1 MSVAKLSDFTQEQ
14 RVQYLEEMCILA
26 QQIKDLTT
34 KLQFRKAIVKEY
46 MEEQEIDRITTEL
59 GTILYMSFDK
69 DILNK
74 EKTLNTI
81 KRVNI
86 GDMKSIDIE
95 NFVKPVGIA
104 FPLIKINDLQR
115 EKIYESI
122 SKGV

>member
-1 MSVAKLSDFTQEQ
+1 MSVSKLSDFTQDQ
-14 RVQYLEEMCILA
+14 RIQYLEEMCILA
-26 QQIKDLTT
+26 QQIKELTT

-46 MEEQEIDRITTEL
+46 MEEQEVDKITTEL
-59 GTILYMSFDK
+59 GTIVYMSFDK

>member
-1 MSVAKLSDFTQEQ
+1 MSVAKLSNFTQDQ

-26 QQIKDLTT
+26 QQIKELTT

-46 MEEQEIDRITTEL
+46 MEEQGVDRIDTEL
-59 GTILYMSFDK
+59 GTIIYMSFDK

-95 NFVKPVGIA
+95 NFVRPVGIA

-122 SKGV
+122 SKEV

>member
-1 MSVAKLSDFTQEQ
+1 MSVAKLSDFTQDQ

-26 QQIKDLTT
+26 QQIKELTT

-46 MEEQEIDRITTEL
+46 MEEQCVDRINTEL
-59 GTILYMSFDK
+59 GNILYMSFDK

-95 NFVKPVGIA
+95 NFVRPVGIA
-104 FPLIKINDLQR
+104 FPLIKINNLQR
-115 EKIYESI
+115 EKIYERI

>member
-1 MSVAKLSDFTQEQ
+1 MSVSKLSDFTQDQ

-26 QQIKDLTT
+26 QQIKDFTT
-34 KLQFRKAIVKEY
+34 KLQFRKAMVKEY
-46 MEEQEIDRITTEL
+46 MEEQEVDKINTEF
-59 GTILYMSFDK
+59 GTIVYMSFDK

-86 GDMKSIDIE
+86 GDIKSINIE

>member
-1 MSVAKLSDFTQEQ
+1 MSVVKLSNFTQDQ

-26 QQIKDLTT
+26 QQIKELTT
-34 KLQFRKAIVKEY
+34 KLQFRKTIVKEY
-46 MEEQEIDRITTEL
+46 MEEQGVDKIDTEL
-59 GTILYMSFDK
+59 GTIIYMSFDK

-95 NFVKPVGIA
+95 NFVRPVGIA
-104 FPLIKINDLQR
+104 FPLIKINDIQR

-122 SKGV
+122 SKEV

>member
-1 MSVAKLSDFTQEQ
+1 MSVSKLSDFTQDQ
-14 RVQYLEEMCILA
+14 RVQYLKEMCILA
-26 QQIKDLTT
+26 QQIKELTT
-34 KLQFRKAIVKEY
+34 KLQFRKAIVKDY
-46 MEEQEIDRITTEL
+46 MEEQGVDRIDTEL
-59 GTILYMSFDK
+59 GTIIYMSFDK

-86 GDMKSIDIE
+86 GDMKSIDLE
-95 NFVKPVGIA
+95 NFVRPVGIA

-115 EKIYESI
+115 EKIYEII

>member
-1 MSVAKLSDFTQEQ
+1 MSVSKLSDFTQDQ

-26 QQIKDLTT
+26 QQIKELTT

-46 MEEQEIDRITTEL
+46 MEEQGINKINTEL
-59 GTILYMSFDK
+59 GTIVYMSFDK
-69 DILNK
+69 AILNK

>member
-1 MSVAKLSDFTQEQ
+1 MAVSKLSDFTQDQ
-14 RVQYLEEMCILA
+14 RVQYIEEMCILA
-26 QQIKDLTT
+26 QQIKELTA

-46 MEEQEIDRITTEL
+46 MEEQEVDKITTEL
-59 GTILYMSFDK
+59 GTIVYMSFDK

-115 EKIYESI
+115 DKIYESI

>member
-1 MSVAKLSDFTQEQ
+1 MSVAKLSNFTQDQ

-26 QQIKDLTT
+26 QQIKELTT
-34 KLQFRKAIVKEY
+34 KLQFRKTIVKEY
-46 MEEQEIDRITTEL
+46 MEEQGVDRINTEL
-59 GTILYMSFDK
+59 GNIVYMSFDK

-95 NFVKPVGIA
+95 NFVRPVGIA
-104 FPLIKINDLQR
+104 FPLIKINNLQR
-115 EKIYESI
+115 EKIYERI

>member
-1 MSVAKLSDFTQEQ
+1 MSVAKLSNFTQDQ
-14 RVQYLEEMCILA
+14 RVQYIEEMCILA
-26 QQIKDLTT
+26 QQIKELTT
-34 KLQFRKAIVKEY
+34 KLQFRKTIVKEY
-46 MEEQEIDRITTEL
+46 MEEQGVDRIDTEL
-59 GTILYMSFDK
+59 GTIIYMSFDK

>member
-1 MSVAKLSDFTQEQ
+1 MSVAKLSNFTQVQ

-26 QQIKDLTT
+26 QQIKELTT

-46 MEEQEIDRITTEL
+46 MEEQGVDRIDTEL
-59 GTILYMSFDK
+59 GTIVYMSYDK
-69 DILNK
+69 DVLNK
-74 EKTLNTI
+74 DKTLNTI
-81 KRVNI
+81 ERVNI
-86 GDMKSIDIE
+86 GDIKSINIE

-122 SKGV
+122 SKEV

>member
-1 MSVAKLSDFTQEQ
+1 MSVAKLSNFTQDQ

-26 QQIKDLTT
+26 QQIKELTT
-34 KLQFRKAIVKEY
+34 KLQFRKTIVKEY
-46 MEEQEIDRITTEL
+46 MEEQGVDRIDTEL
-59 GTILYMSFDK
+59 GTIIYMSFDK

-95 NFVKPVGIA
+95 NFVRPVGIA

-122 SKGV
+122 SKEV

>member
-1 MSVAKLSDFTQEQ
+1 MSVSKLSDFTQDQ
-14 RVQYLEEMCILA
+14 RVQYLEETCILA
-26 QQIKDLTT
+26 QQIKELTT
-34 KLQFRKAIVKEY
+34 KLQFRKAIVKDY
-46 MEEQEIDRITTEL
+46 MEEQGVDRIDTEL
-59 GTILYMSFDK
+59 GTIIYMSFDK

-86 GDMKSIDIE
+86 GDMKSIDLE
-95 NFVKPVGIA
+95 NFVRPVGIA

-115 EKIYESI
+115 EKIYEII